1 MCPRTLFEPPAVA
14 RLLMLNSSLLSKWL
28 GAFAITATTAG
39 CGGSDLG
46 AEVSGRV
53 TLDGN
58 PVGPG
63 VVVFAPTSGNANPP
77 EGAILPDGSYF
88 LKTSRDVG
96 LRTGTY
102 KVAVSVYDVPDLKP
116 GERSTAPP
124 KLVTPEKYASHDT
137 SGLEFDVASG
147 DNTIDIKLVSK

>member
-1 MCPRTLFEPPAVA
+1 
-14 RLLMLNSSLLSKWL
+14 ML
-28 GAFAITATTAG
+28 TTVAG
-39 CGGSDLG
+39 CAGSDLG

-63 VVVFAPTSGNANPP
+63 VVVFAPTNGNANPP

-88 LKTSRDVG
+88 LKTSRDIG
-96 LRTGTY
+96 LRPGKY
-102 KVAVSVYDVPDLKP
+102 RVAVSVYESQNLQP
-116 GERSTAPP
+116 GERGTAPP
-124 KLVTPEKYASHDT
+124 KLVTPEKYASHET

-147 DNTIDIKLVSK
+147 DNAIDIKLVSK

>member
-1 MCPRTLFEPPAVA
+1 
-14 RLLMLNSSLLSKWL
+14 MLNNSLITVWL
-28 GAFAITATTAG
+28 GAFAITATIAG
-39 CGGSDLG
+39 CGGSELG

-63 VVVFAPTSGNANPP
+63 VVVFAPTDGNSNPP

-88 LKTSRDVG
+88 LKTSREVG
-96 LRTGTY
+96 LRPGAY

-124 KLVTPEKYASHDT
+124 KLVTPEKYASHET
-137 SGLEFDVASG
+137 SGLQFDVGSG
-147 DNTIDIKLVSK
+147 DNAIDIKLVSK

>member
-1 MCPRTLFEPPAVA
+1 
-14 RLLMLNSSLLSKWL
+14 MLDSSLMTKWL
-28 GAFAITATTAG
+28 GAFAITATIAG
-39 CGGSDLG
+39 CGGSDFG

-63 VVVFAPTSGNANPP
+63 VVVFAPTAGNTNPP

-96 LRTGTY
+96 LRPGAY

-116 GERSTAPP
+116 GERTSAPP
-124 KLVTPEKYASHDT
+124 KLVTPPKYSSVET
-137 SGLEFDVASG
+137 SGLQFEVQPG
-147 DNTIDIKLVSK
+147 GNTIDIELSSK